1 MYCVNYSQEKRR
13 KYSYI
18 CHDTPY
24 LFTDSFSAIKSLP
37 NGLFQQQKLKRV
49 HAGTLDKPVLG
60 LKLKYF
66 GLSQL

>member
-24 LFTDSFSAIKSLP
+24 LFTDSFSALKYLP
-37 NGLFQQQKLKRV
+37 IGLFQHQGKKKV
-49 HAGTLDKPVLG
+49 NAGTLNRPVLG
-60 LKLKYF
+60 L
-66 GLSQL
+66 

>member
-24 LFTDSFSAIKSLP
+24 LFTDSFSAIKDLSY
-37 NGLFQQQKLKRV
+37 GLSQQQELKRV
-49 HAGTLDKPVLG
+49 HAGTLDRPVLG
-60 LKLKYF
+60 QKLKYF

>member
-24 LFTDSFSAIKSLP
+24 LFTDSFSAIKDLP
-37 NGLFQQQKLKRV
+37 DALFRHLEFKRV
-49 HAGTLDKPVLG
+49 HAGTLNRPVLR

-66 GLSQL
+66 ELSQL

>member
-24 LFTDSFSAIKSLP
+24 LFTDSFSATKDLP
-37 NGLFQQQKLKRV
+37 FGLFQHQGLKRIN
-49 HAGTLDKPVLG
+49 AETLERQVSG

>member
-24 LFTDSFSAIKSLP
+24 LFTDSFSAIKDLP
-37 NGLFQQQKLKRV
+37 YGLFQQQGKKRV
-49 HAGTLDKPVLG
+49 HAGTLDRPVLG

-66 GLSQL
+66 GLNQH